1 MAGMLAKGPYV
12 RNSEEAE
19 ALACQNAAVFAMEV
33 GFSELVIEGDNS
45 TMMRAILSLSCHNSL
60 LGHIYED
67 ICAYLNGMQ
76 HVSISCIK
84 RGGNMVAHSLAKY
97 AKNITD
103 VIYWVEDS
111 PPPAV
116 EALYQDS
123 LHIIE

>member
-1 MAGMLAKGPYV
+1 M
-12 RNSEEAE
+12 
-19 ALACQNAAVFAMEV
+19 
-33 GFSELVIEGDNS
+33 D
-45 TMMRAILSLSCHNSL
+45 
-60 LGHIYED
+60 IYIYKD

-103 VIYWVEDS
+103 IIYWVEDS

-123 LHIIE
+123 LHIIEWMNEYFVFKKKESKTFIREIIL